1 MRVSADLFDIRYN
14 ANINFKS
21 IRMVMK
27 VGRLHTRYTDS
38 YLSILLLLERAAQR
52 SRNLISTTPFNL
64 IGMSAS

>member
-1 MRVSADLFDIRYN
+1 
-14 ANINFKS
+14 
-21 IRMVMK
+21 MVMK

-52 SRNLISTTPFNL
+52 SRNLISTTPYNL